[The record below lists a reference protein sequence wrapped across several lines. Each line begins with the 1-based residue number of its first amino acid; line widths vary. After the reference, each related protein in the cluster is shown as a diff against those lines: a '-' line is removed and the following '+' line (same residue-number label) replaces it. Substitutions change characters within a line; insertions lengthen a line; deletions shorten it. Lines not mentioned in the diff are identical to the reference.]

1 MKWLSRIS
9 PQERLIDS
17 GSRESRSASVIE
29 KLGVVMLILYAGWLT
44 GDKIYNMG
52 HGDGIQVGYGAGMQ
66 QGFEKG
72 RQQACMDKPI

>member
-1 MKWLSRIS
+1 M
-9 PQERLIDS
+9 
-17 GSRESRSASVIE
+17 IE

-72 RQQACMDKPI
+72 RQQACMVKPI